1 MTGVNYYTKE
11 GLRKLEEEL
20 RELKTKGRQDI
31 ANQIQE
37 AREKGDLSEN
47 AEYDAAKEAQG
58 HLEAKIA
65 QLEDTL
71 ANARVLDTKGLDTSK
86 AMILAHVRVMNHK
99 MKKEFT
105 YQLVSEQEANLK
117 NNKISVQSP
126 IGKALIGKTVGEK
139 VDVSVPAG
147 TITLEILEISFQ

>member
-1 MTGVNYYTKE
+1 MTGVTYYSKE
-11 GLRKLEEEL
+11 GLKKLEEEL
-20 RELKTKGRQDI
+20 RDLKTRGRHDI

-71 ANARVLDTKGLDTSK
+71 ANARVLDTAGLDTSK
-86 AMILAHVRVMNHK
+86 AMILAHVRVINHK
-99 MKKEFT
+99 VNKEFT
-105 YQLVSEQEANLK
+105 YQLVSEQESNLK
-117 NNKISVQSP
+117 DNKISVKSP
-126 IGKALIGKTVGEK
+126 IGKALIGKAVGEK
-139 VDVSVPAG
+139 VNVDVPAG
-147 TITLEILEISFQ
+147 TITLEILEISFK

>member
-1 MTGVNYYTKE
+1 MTGVNYYTKD

-86 AMILAHVRVMNHK
+86 AIILSHVRVMNHK
-99 MKKEFT
+99 VKKEFT
-105 YQLVSEQEANLK
+105 YQLVSEQEANIK

-126 IGKALIGKTVGEK
+126 IGKAIIGKSVGEK
-139 VDVSVPAG
+139 VDVTVPAG